1 MGRCATAAFQ
11 WFASASA
18 TAYGSAAFLAPP
30 ERFVSDIFQEIDEEL
45 RRENFAKLWQRYGV
59 YLVGLAVLI
68 VVAVAAVVGWRAYQ
82 QRQHEA
88 EGERYALALDLARQG
103 KDKEASE
110 VFAEVSRQ
118 GQGGHAMLARFED
131 AALKSKGGDTK
142 GAIALYDALSADSSL
157 DPAYRDLAR
166 LMAAQ
171 DELKDGDPKAVISRV
186 APLTSTSNPW
196 HPTALELTALAQL
209 KAGNLAEA
217 RATYQRIAD
226 DLQAPQGLRARA
238 AEILAAPVESKTEAA
253 PAAASSP
260 DAAKPPTE
268 SASPPA
274 ATPPAAAAPSA
285 AAPPADAQGQ
295 R

>member
-1 MGRCATAAFQ
+1 VLFR
-11 WFASASA
+11 S
-18 TAYGSAAFLAPP
+18 
-30 ERFVSDIFQEIDEEL
+30 
-45 RRENFAKLWQRYGV
+45 
-59 YLVGLAVLI
+59 LVGLAVVI

-82 QRQHEA
+82 QRVHEA

-118 GQGGHAMLARFED
+118 GNGGHAMLARFED

-171 DELKDGDPKAVISRV
+171 NELKDGDPRAVITRV

-209 KAGNLAEA
+209 KAGDLAEA

-238 AEILAAPVESKTEAA
+238 AEILAWPAESKTEAA
-253 PAAASSP
+253 PAAA
-260 DAAKPPTE
+260 A
-268 SASPPA
+268 ASPPSG
-274 ATPPAAAAPSA
+274 ATPPAAAAPSDAATPPA
-285 AAPPADAQGQ
+285 AAPAADTQGQ

>member
-1 MGRCATAAFQ
+1 
-11 WFASASA
+11 
-18 TAYGSAAFLAPP
+18 LAPP

-45 RRENFAKLWQRYGV
+45 RRENFAKLWQRYGA
-59 YLVGLAVLI
+59 YLIGLAVLI

-82 QRQHEA
+82 QRLHEA

-103 KDKEASE
+103 KDKEATE
-110 VFAEVSRQ
+110 VFAEVGRQ
-118 GQGGHAMLARFED
+118 ASGGHAMLARFEE
-131 AALKSKGGDTK
+131 AALKSKAGDTK
-142 GAIALYDALSADSSL
+142 GAIAVYDALSSEGSL

-171 DELKDGDPKAVISRV
+171 DELKDGDPRAVISRV

-196 HPTALELTALAQL
+196 HPTALELTALAEL

-238 AEILAAPVESKTEAA
+238 AEILAWPSEAAAAPPAPVSPPSAASPPAAA
-253 PAAASSP
+253 PA
-260 DAAKPPTE
+260 DAAT
-268 SASPPA
+268 PPA
-274 ATPPAAAAPSA
+274 ATPPA
-285 AAPPADAQGQ
+285 DTQGQ

>member
-1 MGRCATAAFQ
+1 M
-11 WFASASA
+11 
-18 TAYGSAAFLAPP
+18 
-30 ERFVSDIFQEIDEEL
+30 SDIFQEIDEEL

-59 YLVGLAVLI
+59 YLVGLAVVV

-82 QRQHEA
+82 QRLHEA

-103 KDKEASE
+103 KDKEATE

-118 GQGGHAMLARFED
+118 ARGGHAMLARFEE

-142 GAIALYDALSADSSL
+142 GALALYDALSTDSSV

-171 DELKDGDPKAVISRV
+171 DELKGGDPRAVITRV

-209 KAGNLAEA
+209 KAGDPAAA

-238 AEILAAPVESKTEAA
+238 AEILAWPSESKTAA
-253 PAAASSP
+253 APSAAASPPSAGVPPAAA
-260 DAAKPPTE
+260 APPG
-268 SASPPA
+268 A
-274 ATPPAAAAPSA
+274 ATPPAAAPT
-285 AAPPADAQGQ
+285 ADTQG
-295 R
+295 RR

>member
-1 MGRCATAAFQ
+1 MVAPLFGRLR
-11 WFASASA
+11 S
-18 TAYGSAAFLAPP
+18 
-30 ERFVSDIFQEIDEEL
+30 RFVSDIFQEIDEEL

-68 VVAVAAVVGWRAYQ
+68 VVAVAAFVGWRAYQ
-82 QRQHEA
+82 QRLHEA

-118 GQGGHAMLARFED
+118 GRGGHAMLARFEE
-131 AALKSKGGDTK
+131 AALKSKAGDSK
-142 GAIALYDALSADSSL
+142 GAIALYDALGADSSL

-171 DELKDGDPKAVISRV
+171 AELKDGDPRAVITRV

-209 KAGNLAEA
+209 KAGDLKEA

-226 DLQAPQGLRARA
+226 DLQAPQGLRGRA
-238 AEILAAPVESKTEAA
+238 AEILAWPAESNTEAA
-253 PAAASSP
+253 PPAAVSPPGAAPAPAAA
-260 DAAKPPTE
+260 APP
-268 SASPPA
+268 AA
-274 ATPPAAAAPSA
+274 ATPPAPAPAA
-285 AAPPADAQGQ
+285 DIQGQ

>member
-1 MGRCATAAFQ
+1 M
-11 WFASASA
+11 
-18 TAYGSAAFLAPP
+18 
-30 ERFVSDIFQEIDEEL
+30 SDIFQEIDEEL

-68 VVAVAAVVGWRAYQ
+68 VVAVAAIVGWRAYQ
-82 QRQHEA
+82 QRLHEA
-88 EGERYALALDLARQG
+88 EGERYAVALDLARQG
-103 KDKEASE
+103 KDKEATE

-118 GQGGHAMLARFED
+118 AHGGHAMLARFEE
-131 AALKSKGGDTK
+131 AALKSKDGDTK

-171 DELKDGDPKAVISRV
+171 GELKDGDPRAVITGL
-186 APLTSTSNPW
+186 APLTSPSNPW

-209 KAGNLAEA
+209 KAGGRAEA

-238 AEILAAPVESKTEAA
+238 AEILAWPSERKTEAA
-253 PAAASSP
+253 PPAAASPPGVAAPP
-260 DAAKPPTE
+260 DAAM
-268 SASPPA
+268 
-274 ATPPAAAAPSA
+274 PPAAAPA
-285 AAPPADAQGQ
+285 ADTQGQ

>member
-1 MGRCATAAFQ
+1 MVAPLLAAP
-11 WFASASA
+11 A
-18 TAYGSAAFLAPP
+18 

-82 QRQHEA
+82 QRVHEA

-110 VFAEVSRQ
+110 VFAEVSRE
-118 GQGGHAMLARFED
+118 GRGGHAMLARFEE
-131 AALKSKGGDTK
+131 AALKSKAGDST
-142 GAIALYDALSADSSL
+142 GAIALYDALSADGSL
-157 DPAYRDLAR
+157 EPAYRDLAR

-171 DELKDGDPKAVISRV
+171 DELKDGDPRAVITRL
-186 APLTSTSNPW
+186 APLTSAGNPW

-209 KAGNLAEA
+209 KAGNVPEA

-226 DLQAPQGLRARA
+226 DLQAPQSLRARA
-238 AEILAAPVESKTEAA
+238 AEILAWPVQSKT
-253 PAAASSP
+253 
-260 DAAKPPTE
+260 DAAT
-268 SASPPA
+268 SGAVSPPA
-274 ATPPAAAAPSA
+274 AAPPEAATSPSA
-285 AAPPADAQGQ
+285 APGAETQG